1 MANEAIVLQDK
12 EGHYYVIPKETLEDA
27 RVADESKAVV
37 DEDLGEVSGFALG
50 AIIFV
55 GGISPVL
62 GADWQRVPPERRL
75 ALRHACQRRQRLL
88 TVSTGT
94 G

>member
-55 GGISPVL
+55 GGISPSS
-62 GADWQRVPPERRL
+62 ERIGSEYHL
-75 ALRHACQRRQRLL
+75 NAAWPCD
-88 TVSTGT
+88 SPASEGNAF
-94 G
+94 